1 MRISIDFVRG
11 LRAVSERTRA
21 LRGRVGLTGGISLL
35 ALIVTCCAAAAPAGA
50 KAPSSTYTLAITE
63 GETTQPEHSIISTV
77 GRVESDEETHTSVA
91 VSIIRG
97 GLEVSRSSGDDG
109 YAGMSSIPAPGDV
122 VNLESPTGPKGH
134 PGGTIVGSFVYDGK
148 PSLDPTVCAGSVNF
162 SGQRSTGQTIQGGQ
176 FLDVP
181 GPYGGFERWN
191 SVQAQ
196 ITLLSGSTFGGGF
209 LTPLTSGETVWA
221 NESLETPLAGGAV
234 FTYESENVRPVG
246 ACPPP
251 PSPPPSPPAPPALQG
266 SIFKLPRTTLHRLLK
281 LGWVDRVTINQ
292 PGTVVQD
299 LYLQDGK
306 LPAFASSA
314 KKGRHR
320 ARRIPL
326 AHLVA
331 RGSATA
337 KAPGTVDVAIRATAK
352 GRRLLSHRSR
362 ARLVL
367 VTTLRSN
374 TGAKLNLPRR
384 TVTLRR

>member
-1 MRISIDFVRG
+1 MRTSIDFVRG
-11 LRAVSERTRA
+11 RRVVH
-21 LRGRVGLTGGISLL
+21 GRIGSTGGALL
-35 ALIVTCCAAAAPAGA
+35 LTLVAIGFAAAPAGA
-50 KAPSSTYTLAITE
+50 RPPSPKYTLSITE

-77 GRVESDEETHTSVA
+77 GRVESEEEQHTSVA

-109 YAGMSSIPAPGDV
+109 SAGMSSIPAPGDV

-148 PSLDPTVCAGSVNF
+148 PSIDPTVCAGSVNF
-162 SGQRSTGQTIQGGQ
+162 SGQRSTGQTVQGGN

-181 GPYGGFERWN
+181 GPYGNFERW
-191 SVQAQ
+191 SALQAQ
-196 ITLLSGSTFGGGF
+196 ITLLSGSTFGGSF
-209 LTPLTSGETVWA
+209 LAPLASGETVWA

-234 FTYESENVRPVG
+234 FVYESENVRPVG

-251 PSPPPSPPAPPALQG
+251 PPRPPSPPAPPALEG
-266 SIFKLPRTTLHRLLK
+266 SIFKLAGTTIHRLLK
-281 LGWVDRVTINQ
+281 SGWLDQVTINQ

-306 LPAFASSA
+306 LPAFAAS
-314 KKGRHR
+314 KKGRRR
-320 ARRIPL
+320 ARKIPP
-326 AHLVA
+326 AQLVA
-331 RGSATA
+331 RGSAIA
-337 KAPGTVDVAIRATAK
+337 KAPGTVKILIRVNGK
-352 GRRLLSHRSR
+352 GRRLLSHRGR
-362 ARLVL
+362 VRLVL

-384 TVTLRR
+384 TVTLHR

>member
-1 MRISIDFVRG
+1 MRLSIDVVSGLRG
-11 LRAVSERTRA
+11 LQV
-21 LRGRVGLTGGISLL
+21 LRGRAGLIGGTPLL

-50 KAPSSTYTLAITE
+50 KAPSSKYTLSITE

-77 GRVESDEETHTSVA
+77 GRVESDEETHASVA
-91 VSIIRG
+91 VSIVRG

-134 PGGTIVGSFVYDGK
+134 PGGRIVGSFVYDGK
-148 PSLDPTVCAGSVNF
+148 PSLDPTVCMGSVNF

-251 PSPPPSPPAPPALQG
+251 PPPPPSPPAPPALQG
-266 SIFKLPRTTLHRLLK
+266 SIFKLPHTTIHRLLK
-281 LGWVDRVTINQ
+281 SGWVDRVTINQ

-299 LYLQDGK
+299 LYLQDGR

-314 KKGRHR
+314 KGRHR

-367 VTTLRSN
+367 VTTLHSN